1 MTMKKTQSIA
11 NTVKENQITKICLL
25 DISKDGH

>member
-1 MTMKKTQSIA
+1 MRKHSQSP
-11 NTVKENQITKICLL
+11 TVKENQITKICLL